1 MCIKEVYSSIIV
13 VNAFNIRTKNKETV
27 KQLFKNVG
35 VIENIV
41 FHKDKMEIVFECIFD
56 EVLIYN
62 LYNGYNNIINNN
74 IIININNDWLNEE
87 IFINKQKQE
96 YYNLVDYKFK
106 PSKPRLSISN
116 VDLSNF
122 ETAEMFELYV
132 LSKNVAEFVLKDE

>member
-35 VIENIV
+35 VIESIV

>member
-1 MCIKEVYSSIIV
+1 

-35 VIENIV
+35 VIESIV

-56 EVLIYN
+56 EVLIYK
-62 LYNGYNNIINNN
+62 LYNGINNIINNN

-87 IFINKQKQE
+87 MFINKQKQE
-96 YYNLVDYKFK
+96 YYNLLDYKFK
-106 PSKPRLSISN
+106 PSKPRLSISD

-122 ETAEMFELYV
+122 ETSEIFELYV